1 MKIEARAEWSPNED
15 NWLIPNVEYTGN
27 KIKEQKSQLK
37 KAHGNLV
44 MGMGEQLLGF
54 EDSEDEDYEAEAT
67 KRVNEAIT
75 SILIEEE
82 GEMMEQAPYI
92 PPEK

>member
-1 MKIEARAEWSPNED
+1 MSLNKRALADVMVIMTLFDCS
-15 NWLIPNVEYTGN
+15 
-27 KIKEQKSQLK
+27 KEQKNQLK
-37 KAHGNLV
+37 KNQGKLG

-82 GEMMEQAPYI
+82 GEMME
-92 PPEK
+92 

>member
-1 MKIEARAEWSPNED
+1 MQIEARAEWSPNED